1 MNLRQAVAAI
11 GSLYR
16 DTNTGQRE
24 YVGTCF
30 SIIDA
35 SVFITAGH
43 CVDGGDVGSLWIN
56 HFGAG
61 GQDCFTRARELH
73 MIAETDLAIITTDAP
88 DAKWACPF
96 SEVQYAADFG
106 AEVYAIGHP
115 DLFSGDLNQRSLR
128 FFRGIIQRPF
138 IHEPPRRKPYSAFEL
153 SFACPP
159 GLSGGP
165 VILAEAPNVILGV
178 ITGNYETYTVIDT
191 EQNDG
196 ETSCIQTRRIVS
208 YGVAAN
214 IMYAAPKLEEL
225 LGRALPNRLSA

>member
-1 MNLRQAVAAI
+1 MNLRQSVAAI

-16 DTNTGQRE
+16 VTPSGNRE

-43 CVDGGDVGSLWIN
+43 CVASSDIDCLWVN

-61 GQDCFTRARELH
+61 EQDCFSRAREVH
-73 MIAETDLAIITTDAP
+73 MIAEADLAIIRTDAP
-88 DAKWACPF
+88 EARWACPF
-96 SEVQYAADFG
+96 GEVQYAADYG
-106 AEVYAIGHP
+106 EEVYAIGHP
-115 DLFSGDLNQRSLR
+115 DLFSADLTQRSLR

-153 SFACPP
+153 SFACPL

-165 VILAEAPNVILGV
+165 VILANAPNVVLGV
-178 ITGNYETYTVIDT
+178 VTGNYETFTVIDIA
-191 EQNDG
+191 QSDG
-196 ETSCIQTRRIVS
+196 ATSLIETRRIIS
-208 YGVAAN
+208 S
-214 IMYAAPKLEEL
+214 
-225 LGRALPNRLSA
+225 ALPRISSARLRS

>member
-1 MNLRQAVAAI
+1 MKLRQAVAAI

-16 DTNTGQRE
+16 DTTRGKRE

-43 CVDGGDVGSLWIN
+43 CVATGDVASLWVN
-56 HFGAG
+56 HSGAG
-61 GQDCFTRARELH
+61 GQDCFTRAREVH
-73 MIAETDLAIITTDAP
+73 MIAEADLAIVTTDAP

-96 SEVQYAADFG
+96 SEVQYAADYG
-106 AEVYAIGHP
+106 EDVYAIGHP
-115 DLFSGDLNQRSLR
+115 DLFAASPYERHLR

-138 IHEPPRRKPYSAFEL
+138 LYEPPRKKPYSAFEL
-153 SFACPP
+153 SFASPL

-165 VILAEAPNVILGV
+165 LILANAPNVVLGV
-178 ITGNYETYTVIDT
+178 VTENSETYTVIDE

-196 ETSCIQTRRIVS
+196 ETSSIQTRRIVS

-225 LGRALPNRLSA
+225 LGRALPNRLTA